1 MPDVKLL
8 FGPML
13 IGTFLN
19 SIFYGM
25 LVVQSFI
32 YYQTY
37 KNDKKWVRY
46 LILYLFL
53 AETLNTALIMCTMYE
68 PLVLRYG
75 TKEGVTKIPIMIIA
89 RRFVDIIQG
98 PYMPLAHLQ
107 VKGRIRLYPFVTV
120 FISTPI
126 QLFFAW
132 RIRIIS
138 QSKVLTVIISFFSLS
153 SFIGGIAAPIA
164 TKVTDSTS
172 YDRLPR
178 IAPTI
183 ITWLTSAA
191 TTDIII
197 AVSLVYHLY
206 RMKTGVRST
215 DDLVNRIMRLTI
227 QTGMITALFA
237 TLDVVCFNA
246 FPKASINF
254 AWDFPLCKLY
264 TNSLLSTLNARV
276 GWNNLVINDESNILF
291 GGDNNQS
298 MVRQTDRTFKT
309 GHRNIVTD
317 VYELGTTS
325 ISNRISNRLGKDG
338 DLEAGQSCGA
348 HVAKVLEHSVDQAQE
363 HTVRPQCTYTQ

>member
-19 SIFYGM
+19 NILYGM

-37 KNDKKWVRY
+37 KNDKKWIRY

-53 AETLNTALIMCTMYE
+53 VETLNSALAMFTMYE

-75 TKEGVTKIPIMIIA
+75 TEEGITNIPIML
-89 RRFVDIIQG
+89 
-98 PYMPLAHLQ
+98 LAD
-107 VKGRIRLYPFVTV
+107 PFVTV

-126 QLFFAW
+126 QLFLAW
-132 RIRIIS
+132 RIKIIS
-138 QSKVLTVIISFFSLS
+138 QSKVLTGIISFFAMS

-164 TKVTDSTS
+164 TKVTDSMT

-178 IAPTI
+178 MAPGI

-197 AVSLVYHLY
+197 TVSLVYHLY
-206 RMKTGVRST
+206 RRKTGVRST

-237 TLDVVCFNA
+237 TLDVICFNA
-246 FPKASINF
+246 FHQTSMNF

-264 TNSLLSTLNARV
+264 TNSLLSTLNARA
-276 GWNNLVINDESNILF
+276 GWNNLVINDESNVLF

-298 MVRQTDRTFKT
+298 MMRRTDRTTTRSKT
-309 GHRNIVTD
+309 DHRKIVTG
-317 VYELGTTS
+317 VYELGTASTS
-325 ISNRISNRLGKDG
+325 TRLGKDI
-338 DLEAGQSCGA
+338 DLEADQSA
-348 HVAKVLEHSVDQAQE
+348 AVHVTKVIEHSVDPSQE
-363 HTVRPQCTYTQ
+363 NTVRPQYTQ

>member
-1 MPDVKLL
+1 
-8 FGPML
+8 
-13 IGTFLN
+13 
-19 SIFYGM
+19 M

-46 LILYLFL
+46 LVRCFG
-53 AETLNTALIMCTMYE
+53 C
-68 PLVLRYG
+68 
-75 TKEGVTKIPIMIIA
+75 TKEGVTKIPINTGPVHAIGALTSKGKDSSVPI
-89 RRFVDIIQG
+89 RDGLSIHCCLTSIFDETCFIQ
-98 PYMPLAHLQ
+98 
-107 VKGRIRLYPFVTV
+107 V

-246 FPKASINF
+246 FPKAS
-254 AWDFPLCKLY
+254 
-264 TNSLLSTLNARV
+264 
-276 GWNNLVINDESNILF
+276 
-291 GGDNNQS
+291 
-298 MVRQTDRTFKT
+298 M
-309 GHRNIVTD
+309 
-317 VYELGTTS
+317 
-325 ISNRISNRLGKDG
+325 
-338 DLEAGQSCGA
+338 
-348 HVAKVLEHSVDQAQE
+348 
-363 HTVRPQCTYTQ
+363 

>member
-1 MPDVKLL
+1 
-8 FGPML
+8 
-13 IGTFLN
+13 
-19 SIFYGM
+19 M

-75 TKEGVTKIPIMIIA
+75 TKEGVTKIPIN
-89 RRFVDIIQG
+89 
-98 PYMPLAHLQ
+98 
-107 VKGRIRLYPFVTV
+107 PFVTV

-237 TLDVVCFNA
+237 TLDV
-246 FPKASINF
+246 
-254 AWDFPLCKLY
+254 
-264 TNSLLSTLNARV
+264 
-276 GWNNLVINDESNILF
+276 
-291 GGDNNQS
+291 
-298 MVRQTDRTFKT
+298 
-309 GHRNIVTD
+309 IVTD